1 MKFAIRLL
9 LSRALPLSLAL
20 LAVCAAGALAS
31 AAAQDWPNRTVKVL
45 VPYGPGGGTDIAAR
59 IVAQQ
64 LQEDL
69 GQSFVVENKP
79 GAGSTLGADAVAKS
93 AKDGYTILVLANGH
107 AVAGALYKKLP
118 YDSVKDFT
126 MLSQIGTVPLV
137 LVASPKFEVKDVK
150 DLIAAA
156 KANPG
161 KFNYG
166 AAGGVGTTQH
176 FAGEL
181 FRVLTDTDIK
191 HVPFKTT
198 PEVVTS
204 LMQNEVQLTFELLP
218 AVRGQVEAGTLKA
231 LAVTSPERDPAMPQV
246 PTLAEAGVP
255 GYDVTSWYGFA
266 LPAGTPQPVVDKLT
280 EAMHRALAK
289 PEVQK
294 AIAKTG
300 IVVKPSSGDALSQ
313 HVAAEI
319 AKWGDLMKKAGIEQ
333 R

>member
-1 MKFAIRLL
+1 MTFKKNV
-9 LSRALPLSLAL
+9 LP
-20 LAVCAAGALAS
+20 AVFGAVLGITMAAATAS
-31 AAAQDWPNRTVKVL
+31 AQEWPTRPVKVL
-45 VPYGPGGGTDIAAR
+45 VPYGPGGGTDIVAR

-64 LQEDL
+64 LQDKF
-69 GQSFVVENKP
+69 GQGFVVENKP
-79 GAGSTLGADAVAKS
+79 GAGSTLGADMVAKS
-93 AKDGYTILVLANGH
+93 DKDGSTILVLSNAH

-118 YDSVKDFT
+118 FDPVKDFAMVT
-126 MLSQIGTVPLV
+126 QLGTVPLL
-137 LVASPKFEVKDVK
+137 LVASPKFEVKDVAGV
-150 DLIAAA
+150 IAAA

-161 KFNYG
+161 KYNYG

-181 FRVLTDTDIK
+181 FRVLSGTDIK

-198 PEVVTS
+198 PEVITS

-218 AVRGQVEAGTLKA
+218 AVRGQVESGTLKP
-231 LAVTSPERDPAMPQV
+231 LAVTSTSRNPALPNL

-266 LPAGTPQPVVDKLT
+266 MPAGTPQPIVDKLT
-280 EAMHRALAK
+280 KAVHEILAK
-289 PEVQK
+289 EEVQK

-300 IVVKPSSGDALSQ
+300 IAVKPSTGPELTR
-313 HVAAEI
+313 HVASEI
-319 AKWGDLMKKAGIEQ
+319 AKWSDLMKKAGIEQ

>member
-1 MKFAIRLL
+1 MNLSMKA
-9 LSRALPLSLAL
+9 AL
-20 LAVCAAGALAS
+20 LATMVLGGSALGAASPAV
-31 AAAQDWPNRTVKVL
+31 AQDWPTRTVKVL

-64 LQEDL
+64 LQETL

-79 GAGSTLGADAVAKS
+79 GAGSTLGADAVAK
-93 AKDGYTILVLANGH
+93 AQKDGYTILVLANGH

-150 DLIAAA
+150 DLIATA

-161 KFNYG
+161 KFNFG

-181 FRVLTDTDIK
+181 FRVMTDTDIK

-218 AVRGQVEAGTLKA
+218 AVRGQIEAGTLKP
-231 LAVTSPERDPAMPQV
+231 LAVTSSTRDPNFPNV

-266 LPAGTPQPVVDKLT
+266 LPAGTPQPIVDKLT
-280 EAMHRALAK
+280 KSMHQVLAK
-289 PEVQK
+289 DDVQK
-294 AIAKTG
+294 SIAKTG
-300 IVVKPSSGDALSQ
+300 IVVKPSSGDELSK

-319 AKWGDLMKKAGIEQ
+319 TKWSDLMKKAGIEQ